1 MALKYK
7 LKEVDQTVGD
17 IKISNGVKT
26 QVTNIDNQTGA
37 ISWSVEYI
45 PNFEQMYELS
55 TDLVDVSKSVYTKTK
70 DDKVLRD
77 IYEETRKLRN
87 RIRTHIRSEYPD
99 QYKTFGPG
107 SMKEAAQDVKVELPN
122 VTKTKANN
130 QITTV
135 SGFADFILDAWD
147 EVAEKEQ
154 EGIQKNAFVKQARA
168 FLEKARGE
176 DKPLPQ
182 MKEAYS
188 GFRRGEPE
196 DPDSI
201 PFEPT
206 GSVSEFKEDLRAL
219 FGKFKGDLKNPEFIK
234 GVAQIMVNW
243 KSLLR
248 SQMSETDVD
257 EGVIGRMY
265 DKTKKKVKDYLNPF
279 TEDEVDEASMSGAA
293 GAYNTPYAF
302 VRKPLKPKSS
312 KKKKKSK
319 YKMSKPSGLV
329 NYLDYAVKEGIG
341 ATLGPGPKAGEDGVN
356 DNAYVKQFKYQLVKK
371 NKDGTYVQPPST
383 LPVRKLWGE

>member
-1 MALKYK
+1 MAYKYK
-7 LKEVDQTVGD
+7 IKEADQVVGD

-26 QVTNIDNQTGA
+26 QVTGIDSNTGA

-55 TDLVDVSKSVYTKTK
+55 TDLVDISKSVYTKTK

-77 IYEETRKLRN
+77 IYDEARKLRN

-107 SMKEAAQDVKVELPN
+107 SMSEAAQDVKVELPN

-135 SGFADFILDAWD
+135 SGFADFLLDAWD
-147 EVAEKEQ
+147 EIAEKEQ
-154 EGIQKNAFVKQARA
+154 DGIQKNAFIKQARA
-168 FLEKARGE
+168 FLQKAKGE
-176 DKPLPQ
+176 DKKLPQ
-182 MKEAYS
+182 A
-188 GFRRGEPE
+188 
-196 DPDSI
+196 
-201 PFEPT
+201 
-206 GSVSEFKEDLRAL
+206 A
-219 FGKFKGDLKNPEFIK
+219 
-234 GVAQIMVNW
+234 
-243 KSLLR
+243 
-248 SQMSETDVD
+248 VD
-257 EGVIGRMY
+257 EGVIGRLY
-265 DKTKKKVKDYLNPF
+265 DKTKKAVKDFINPF

-302 VRKPLKPKSS
+302 VRKPLKPKGS

-329 NYLDYAVKEGIG
+329 NYMDYAVSEGGDPG
-341 ATLGPGPKAGEDGVN
+341 ASLGPGPKASEDGVN
-356 DNAYVKQFKYQLVKK
+356 DNAYVKQFKYKLVKK

>member
-1 MALKYK
+1 MAYKYK
-7 LKEVDQTVGD
+7 IKEADQVVGD

-26 QVTNIDNQTGA
+26 QVTGIDSNTGA

-55 TDLVDVSKSVYTKTK
+55 TDLVDISKSVYTKTK

-77 IYEETRKLRN
+77 IYEEARKLRN

-107 SMKEAAQDVKVELPN
+107 SMKEAAQDIKVELPN

-135 SGFADFILDAWD
+135 SGFADFLLDAWD
-147 EVAEKEQ
+147 EIAEKEQ
-154 EGIQKNAFVKQARA
+154 DGIQKNAFIKQARA
-168 FLEKARGE
+168 FLQKAKGE
-176 DKPLPQ
+176 DKKLPQ
-182 MKEAYS
+182 A
-188 GFRRGEPE
+188 
-196 DPDSI
+196 
-201 PFEPT
+201 
-206 GSVSEFKEDLRAL
+206 A
-219 FGKFKGDLKNPEFIK
+219 
-234 GVAQIMVNW
+234 
-243 KSLLR
+243 
-248 SQMSETDVD
+248 VD
-257 EGVIGRMY
+257 E
-265 DKTKKKVKDYLNPF
+265 D
-279 TEDEVDEASMSGAA
+279 VDEASMSGAA

-302 VRKPLKPKSS
+302 VRKPLKPKGS

-329 NYLDYAVKEGIG
+329 NYMDYAVSEGGDPG
-341 ATLGPGPKAGEDGVN
+341 ASLGPGPKASEDGVN
-356 DNAYVKQFKYQLVKK
+356 DNAYVKQFKYKLVKK

>member
-7 LKEVDQTVGD
+7 IKEVDQAVGD
-17 IKISNGVKT
+17 VKISNGVKT
-26 QVTNIDNQTGA
+26 KVTDIDSNTGA

-77 IYEETRKLRN
+77 IYDEARKLRN

-107 SMKEAAQDVKVELPN
+107 SMNEAAQDVKVELPN

-182 MKEAYS
+182 MKE
-188 GFRRGEPE
+188 
-196 DPDSI
+196 
-201 PFEPT
+201 
-206 GSVSEFKEDLRAL
+206 
-219 FGKFKGDLKNPEFIK
+219 
-234 GVAQIMVNW
+234 
-243 KSLLR
+243 
-248 SQMSETDVD
+248 
-257 EGVIGRMY
+257 
-265 DKTKKKVKDYLNPF
+265 
-279 TEDEVDEASMSGAA
+279 DEVEETSMSGAA

-302 VRKPLKPKSS
+302 VRKPLKPKGS

-329 NYLDYAVKEGIG
+329 NYMDYAVSEGGDPG
-341 ATLGPGPKAGEDGVN
+341 ASLGPGPKASEDGVK

-371 NKDGTYVQPPST
+371 NKDGTYVQPGST